1 MATDGEV
8 MTCPFCGFRSVAGEY
23 EMLLHMETLHAE
35 GKSPFIAD
43 SGPQQELLP
52 DQDQD
57 QDQDGEDQYAECP
70 VEGCGEVLLVDEL
83 DYHLELHDE
92 ESDAGAAAEA
102 SEQPVPPPR
111 DEHPRASRR
120 AAERER
126 QHGRTSVTKR
136 NEGAIQTW
144 KKLFG
149 VPATKARSETT
160 TEGAG
165 SKEGPRK
172 RLGKAEL
179 GKYAHEQRMPEWLHV
194 SKLRREGGFCGYRN
208 IQMLSSFIVGT
219 NFEGADHFNGNLPS
233 IFDIQDF
240 IEEAWDRGI
249 NSQGRVETGGVKGTR
264 KYIGTPEAQAML
276 ISLQVPCDAQGFKN
290 KEPGRSEELLL
301 QEVERYFQSSIFDP
315 EKKVRCTSMP
325 PIYFQH
331 AGHSM
336 TIIGFERLQNGQAN
350 LLVFDPM
357 FRDNS
362 AITRLVGKKFE
373 SRAPDILLKPYRR
386 GSKYL
391 GKYREFE
398 LLR

>member
-1 MATDGEV
+1 
-8 MTCPFCGFRSVAGEY
+8 
-23 EMLLHMETLHAE
+23 METLHAE

-160 TEGAG
+160 TESAG

-172 RLGKAEL
+172 RLG
-179 GKYAHEQRMPEWLHV
+179 V
-194 SKLRREGGFCGYRN
+194 SF
-208 IQMLSSFIVGT
+208 
-219 NFEGADHFNGNLPS
+219 
-233 IFDIQDF
+233 
-240 IEEAWDRGI
+240 
-249 NSQGRVETGGVKGTR
+249 
-264 KYIGTPEAQAML
+264 
-276 ISLQVPCDAQGFKN
+276 
-290 KEPGRSEELLL
+290 
-301 QEVERYFQSSIFDP
+301 
-315 EKKVRCTSMP
+315 
-325 PIYFQH
+325 
-331 AGHSM
+331 
-336 TIIGFERLQNGQAN
+336 
-350 LLVFDPM
+350 
-357 FRDNS
+357 
-362 AITRLVGKKFE
+362 
-373 SRAPDILLKPYRR
+373 
-386 GSKYL
+386 
-391 GKYREFE
+391 
-398 LLR
+398 